1 MRSLLL
7 IAPLL
12 LLAAPPASAQDRT
25 VEMRHTLVGLTRV
38 LGESHALRQACEG
51 PDDMYWRSRMTR
63 LVETEQPDPEFER
76 QLKDSFNAGFAE
88 MRRLYRSCD
97 DGARRA
103 QEMTAV
109 RGRELSSTL
118 AHAKH
123 RTGVMPVMPEE
134 EGVTAEPA
142 PR

>member
-1 MRSLLL
+1 
-7 IAPLL
+7 
-12 LLAAPPASAQDRT
+12 
-25 VEMRHTLVGLTRV
+25 
-38 LGESHALRQACEG
+38 
-51 PDDMYWRSRMTR
+51 MYWRSRMTR
-63 LVETEQPDPEFER
+63 LVETEQADLELER

-103 QEMTAV
+103 QGMTAV

-118 AHAKH
+118 AHAKY
-123 RTGVMPVMPEE
+123 RIGVMPAALEE

>member
-1 MRSLLL
+1 MRLFLPIASLLL
-7 IAPLL
+7 F
-12 LLAAPPASAQDRT
+12 AASAASAQDRT
-25 VEMRHTLVGLTRV
+25 AEMRHALVGLTRV

-51 PDDMYWRSRMTR
+51 ADDMYWRSRMTR
-63 LVETEQPDPEFER
+63 LVETEQPDPEFEQ
-76 QLKDSFNAGFAE
+76 QLKDGFNAGFAE

-109 RGRELSSTL
+109 RGRELSATL
-118 AHAKH
+118 AHAKY
-123 RTGVMPVMPEE
+123 RTGVMPVTPEE